1 MNTLLTSTM
10 ISNAALMI
18 LVNELTAAQ
27 HVNRQYDGMY
37 GVDGAKIGYTLNIR
51 KPPRYLGTDGP
62 GLSLEDMQDSTVPLT
77 LAFQNHVDTQ
87 ITSADL
93 RLTLVS
99 FSDQYLKPAMA
110 TLANK
115 IDFRV
120 LQNYKKIA
128 NFNGVVGTT
137 PNTSNVYLNAGAAL
151 DNEACPRDG
160 LRSVV
165 ISPNMQATIVPAL
178 QGLFNPAPVISDQFR
193 KGQMGKDTLGFDW
206 FMDQNTPTHVVGQLG
221 TTGAVTS
228 NPLFVSFT
236 NVLDANG
243 IIVAS
248 SIVTS
253 GWDASIAKTLRTGDV
268 IQIAA
273 SNAVNPQSRQS
284 IGSLRNLAVQQDVD
298 SDGAGAATILV
309 TPPIISAGAFQT
321 VDVAPVLN
329 AAITVFSV
337 AFGGFT
343 ALQAKQTV
351 QGLAYHRDAITLA
364 FADLPLPG
372 GVDMAGRASDPQL
385 RMSVRFVRAYD
396 PQLDRLVSRL
406 DVLYGTQ
413 TLRQELATRLPT

>member
-1 MNTLLTSTM
+1 MDTRLNSTM
-10 ISNAALMI
+10 ITNQALMI

-62 GLSLEDMQDSTVPLT
+62 GLSLEDMSDSTVPLT
-77 LAFQNHVDTQ
+77 LSFQSHVDTD

-93 RLTLVS
+93 RLQLVS

-128 NFNGVVGTT
+128 NFNGVVGTV
-137 PNTSNVYLNAGAAL
+137 PNNSNTYLNAGATL
-151 DNEACPRDG
+151 DNEATPRDG
-160 LRSVV
+160 LRSLV

-178 QGLFNPAPVISDQFR
+178 QGLFNPAPAISDQYR

-206 FMDQNTPTHVVGQLG
+206 YMDQNTPTHTVGTLG
-221 TTGAVTS
+221 TPGAPTS
-228 NPLFVSFT
+228 NPVFVSFT
-236 NVLDANG
+236 NVLDPNG
-243 IIVAS
+243 VIVGS
-248 SIVTS
+248 SINTS
-253 GWDASIAKTLRTGDV
+253 GWDATQPGILKAGDV
-268 IQIAA
+268 IEIALV
-273 SNAVNPQSRQS
+273 NQVNPQSRQS
-284 IGSLRNLAVQQDVD
+284 TGSLRNLVVSQDVN
-298 SDGAGAATILV
+298 SDGGGLATILV

-321 VDVAPVLN
+321 VDAAPVAN
-329 AAITVFSV
+329 AAITVWGI

-343 ALQAKQTV
+343 PLGGKQTI
-351 QGLAYHRDAITLA
+351 QGLAYHRDAMTLA
-364 FADLPLPG
+364 FADLPIPG
-372 GVDMAGRASDPQL
+372 GVDMAGRSSDPQL
-385 RMSVRFVRAYD
+385 RMSVRFIRAYD
-396 PQLDRLVSRL
+396 PTLDRLVSRL

-413 TLRQELATRLPT
+413 TLRMELATRIPT